1 MDESILIT
9 IRKALGVP
17 SEYDGFDTELITAVN
32 NSLFSLNQLGVGI
45 DTVYSITGIDETWDG
60 LFTGLTDIAAVKS
73 YVKLKSRL
81 EFDPPPTA
89 HMLSALKEQITELE
103 WRLMVHVDPDVVV

>member
-9 IRKALGVP
+9 IREALGVP
-17 SEYDGFDTELITAVN
+17 AEYDGFDTEIITAIN
-32 NSLFSLNQLGVGI
+32 NSLFSLTQLGVGVE
-45 DTVYSITGIDETWDG
+45 TGYSITGIDETWDG
-60 LFTGLTDIAAVKS
+60 LFTGLTNIEAVKS

-89 HMLSALKEQITELE
+89 HMLTAVKEQIKELE
-103 WRLMVHVDPDVVV
+103 WRLFIFVDPDVVV